1 MTTGTKLKL
10 AARAPV
16 NIKKKMVTL
25 CHWRNIRIFLR
36 IFNIEEKGKGT
47 KNQFNCSKSASK
59 NTQDLKEQIEKRGI
73 S

>member
-10 AARAPV
+10 AERASV

-47 KNQFNCSKSASK
+47 KNQFIVNQRKK
-59 NTQDLKEQIEKRGI
+59 IHKT
-73 S
+73 